1 MIQKL
6 NGRIDGKH
14 IELERDAGLPAG
26 TPVSVQIE
34 IESPP
39 VELFRKTVDELCGS
53 WEDESLDAIFAEI
66 LRERETRTVRPVPD
80 FDAPA

>member
-6 NGRIDGKH
+6 NGTINGKH
-14 IELERDAGLPAG
+14 IELEREPGLPAG
-26 TPVSVQIE
+26 TRVRVDIDAAPI
-34 IESPP
+34 SPDD
-39 VELFRKTVDELCGS
+39 FRRTIDELCGS
-53 WEDESLDAIFAEI
+53 WDDDSLDEIFAQI